1 MKRYSFN
8 NEKIIFLGLILKN
21 ICIYYIYILKP
32 IFDFIRVPVMEK
44 EKTLE
49 KHYWA
54 FAFDK
59 H

>member
-8 NEKIIFLGLILKN
+8 NEKIIFLGFDFKNHMHILYLYFKTN
-21 ICIYYIYILKP
+21 
-32 IFDFIRVPVMEK
+32 FDFIRVPVMEK

-54 FAFDK
+54 FSFDK